1 MRFSLVFLFVF
12 FVVISLS
19 SDCEAEENFTISVDP
34 GWMDWKER
42 NCRMVTDPDPANGTY
57 EECDYYLEYETS
69 LTNTTF
75 WSIGGNGD
83 YHRVTTQSPSS
94 SIYYAAITT
103 ISPDS
108 TFVFSLNGINFSN
121 DIEYTFS
128 YEVRACIGNCSEQLV
143 LAESQV
149 TFFGNDSIETNLS
162 GTFDSYLNE
171 ETLPLKDKCEPV
183 QALVKLEGT
192 NVSTNNSLLLAVY
205 ISEDFTFNDATA
217 ECKLVYSYN
226 DAGFSISLGDYALF
240 LVPFLVFGL
249 AIIYGQAKL
258 TSWHFT
264 GSYSNKST
272 QYLAILVSAILFI
285 FLAMFPVAF
294 FIAVIVLFAQFVA
307 YYTGHYDKPEEP
319 GDSEG
324 DLVDTKKSMVG
335 NFRAL
340 LLLTGIIFIFFG
352 LNVLMTCSLSMP
364 PQCGTLIEAS
374 PCFSVSLICFIL
386 FFYLGRKD
394 KSKIDNKLEISEEDQ
409 PKPK

>member
-12 FVVISLS
+12 VVISLS
-19 SDCEAEENFTISVDP
+19 SDSEAEENFTISVDP
-34 GWMDWKER
+34 GWEYWKET
-42 NCRMVTDPDPANGTY
+42 NCRMVTHPENGTY

-69 LTNTTF
+69 LTNTTV

-83 YHRVTTQSPSS
+83 HHRVTTPSS

-171 ETLPLKDKCEPV
+171 ETLPLKDECEPV

-217 ECKLVYSYN
+217 ECKPVYSFN
-226 DAGFSISLGDYALF
+226 DAGFISLGDYALF

-294 FIAVIVLFAQFVA
+294 CIAVIVLFAQFVA
-307 YYTGHYDKPEEP
+307 YYTGHYDKPEVP
-319 GDSEG
+319 
-324 DLVDTKKSMVG
+324 
-335 NFRAL
+335 
-340 LLLTGIIFIFFG
+340 
-352 LNVLMTCSLSMP
+352 
-364 PQCGTLIEAS
+364 
-374 PCFSVSLICFIL
+374 
-386 FFYLGRKD
+386 
-394 KSKIDNKLEISEEDQ
+394 EENQ
-409 PKPK
+409 PKLK